1 VTTPTTPTTDPQQAL
16 DEVAAYIRDRYRT
29 ANHLHIHRYD
39 TGSVIVTEVFDQD
52 GQVLDDD
59 EHAGYQWDEIDPQIR
74 LVARTHCAHGPAHHP
89 ECNLIMLPSQAT
101 GVPALR
107 HLESLLYQVIDGQEQ
122 PEDQVYMWE
131 ITSGERDHA
140 IIGAGLFPIAPGLK
154 QQAVAERLRDLMV
167 ELSDDPSISVTVC
180 PWDHDGGSDYSRVG
194 IAEPDEDEEDPE
206 VINELE
212 SIGRE
217 DDDEGPDTL
226 TGEVVTAEERAAAER
241 KPKSFSDLTW
251 SEPKSVSLRDLH
263 GWQHEPEDEE
273 PGEEEMAAEVGEIM
287 RESLEAAEDIRNY
300 PDGTRF
306 LPRWDQDPPEP
317 ADYCTAVLV
326 PVDETRPC
334 IRITLPHRATG
345 DYWTE
350 LGRHVGGS
358 PNACQY
364 DRDALVYVENNST
377 RDSAPNRR
385 LTRYIWGH
393 SEASAHHQTDPE
405 NPDYY
410 LHGDAVV
417 IGADRD
423 LDPVDVPR
431 RIEAHFHVDEP
442 LAGGAAARET
452 GE

>member
-1 VTTPTTPTTDPQQAL
+1 MTTTPTTDPQQAL
-16 DEVAAYIRDRYRT
+16 DEVAAYIRGRYQT
-29 ANHLHIHRYD
+29 ANHLHIHR
-39 TGSVIVTEVFDQD
+39 
-52 GQVLDDD
+52 
-59 EHAGYQWDEIDPQIR
+59 
-74 LVARTHCAHGPAHHP
+74 
-89 ECNLIMLPSQAT
+89 
-101 GVPALR
+101 
-107 HLESLLYQVIDGQEQ
+107 EQ

-131 ITSGERDHA
+131 ITSGDRDHA

-180 PWDHDGGSDYSRVG
+180 PWDHDGGNDYSRVG
-194 IAEPDEDEEDPE
+194 IAEPDQDEEDPE

-212 SIGRE
+212 SIERE
-217 DDDEGPDTL
+217 DQADEY
-226 TGEVVTAEERAAAER
+226 
-241 KPKSFSDLTW
+241 
-251 SEPKSVSLRDLH
+251 
-263 GWQHEPEDEE
+263 EE
-273 PGEEEMAAEVGEIM
+273 PSEEETAAEVGEIM
-287 RESLEAAEDIRNY
+287 RESLAAAEDIRNY
-300 PDGTRF
+300 PDGTRV
-306 LPRWDQDPPEP
+306 LPSWDQDPPEP
-317 ADYCTAVLV
+317 AGYTAVLV
-326 PVDETRPC
+326 PADETRPC

-364 DRDALVYVENNST
+364 DRDALVYVENNSM

-393 SEASAHHQTDPE
+393 SEASAQHQTDPE
-405 NPDYY
+405 NPDYH

-417 IGADRD
+417 IGADHD

-431 RIEAHFHVDEP
+431 RIEAHFHADEP